1 MSHLTVTMPR
11 QASTAS
17 PDVVAAGKVNIA
29 AASQR
34 EGLAGAERPS
44 ARIIPEPVPAARSKA
59 RAATQISQERTAATQ
74 AAVAEREAE
83 QAQVAELA
91 LASAQHAT
99 LEARVAKLEKEVVH
113 GLAVPDSAGVT
124 ATAAQPAASTTRS
137 ASATRLHE
145 EAAARDKREDAA
157 VSEEEDAV
165 EAKRE
170 AEVAA
175 TWRQFLAVRAR
186 EVLAEPSEGLPPP
199 AAPLRRRLP
208 PPAAPLRRRLP
219 PPAAPLRRRPL
230 EPLSAPHARCP
241 LQTVFSP
248 PCPRERTQR
257 PAIQQCI
264 DILRGIVRTN
274 VRTKIVSR
282 SRARA
287 NRLPSLTCPAL
298 SFLPLLSAQ
307 AAVPAA
313 RGLPA
318 AAQAL
323 QVASP
328 PKLATVSKARKA
340 PAAAAVHP
348 TKSAKAVAVEAAAAR
363 AAAAKSRGEKLRAEI
378 RRDEKARRP
387 IRRPCT
393 VARRVCLC
401 AAVCRCNNGVLTHMH
416 GLASTAC

>member
-1 MSHLTVTMPR
+1 MPR

-208 PPAAPLRRRLP
+208 PPAS
-219 PPAAPLRRRPL
+219 PLRRRPL

-241 LQTVFSP
+241 LQTVFSL
-248 PCPRERTQR
+248 PCPRERTQQT
-257 PAIQQCI
+257 AIQHCI

-274 VRTKIVSR
+274 TRTKIASR

-287 NRLPSLTCPAL
+287 NRLPSLT
-298 SFLPLLSAQ
+298 
-307 AAVPAA
+307 
-313 RGLPA
+313 
-318 AAQAL
+318 
-323 QVASP
+323 
-328 PKLATVSKARKA
+328 
-340 PAAAAVHP
+340 
-348 TKSAKAVAVEAAAAR
+348 
-363 AAAAKSRGEKLRAEI
+363 
-378 RRDEKARRP
+378 
-387 IRRPCT
+387 
-393 VARRVCLC
+393 
-401 AAVCRCNNGVLTHMH
+401 
-416 GLASTAC
+416 

>member
-1 MSHLTVTMPR
+1 MAPSELALLSHLTVTMPR

-91 LASAQHAT
+91 VASAQHAA

-145 EAAARDKREDAA
+145 EAAARDKREAAA

-199 AAPLRRRLP
+199 AAPLRRRLPPPAAPLRQRLP

-393 VARRVCLC
+393 VAGRVCLC
-401 AAVCRCNNGVLTHMH
+401 AG
-416 GLASTAC
+416 